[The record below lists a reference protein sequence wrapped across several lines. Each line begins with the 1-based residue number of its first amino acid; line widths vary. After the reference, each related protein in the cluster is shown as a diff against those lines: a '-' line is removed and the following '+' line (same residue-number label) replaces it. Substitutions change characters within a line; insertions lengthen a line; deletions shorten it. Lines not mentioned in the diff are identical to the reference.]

1 MSTTTTAMFPTL
13 SNDLLADVNGGDLK
27 GFLDG
32 TGRVLDTMTH
42 DAGVGAAGG
51 GAIGAAAGLVGGPAA
66 PVTVSGGAATGAA
79 LGGLGGAVFGMGRG
93 LGTEAARWWNG
104 SPAPAK

>member
-1 MSTTTTAMFPTL
+1 MSTATATFPTL
-13 SNDLLADVNGGDLK
+13 DLDLLAGVNGGDLQ
-27 GFLDG
+27 GFLQG

-66 PVTVSGGAATGAA
+66 PATVAGGAATGAA
-79 LGGLGGAVFGMGRG
+79 LGGLGGAVFGLGRG
-93 LGTEAARWWNG
+93 IGQEVGRWWNG
-104 SPAPAK
+104 SPAPAR